1 MLDDFVFEPDH
12 RAGVLFHLGAVLVF
26 IALGLLGLWGLSRA
40 SLGPTFLVFLIPVL
54 LSAVG
59 VPMLAYR
66 AYTLRTAY
74 YVMNR
79 DGVQLR
85 WGFRYEYIPIGEVIW
100 VNLARDITSNIP
112 LPRLNWPGSISGLR
126 RLPDDSVIEFMAADA
141 KKLVLIATS
150 ERIFA
155 ISPSDPAAFIKAFQR
170 LTELG
175 SLAQQVGQS
184 IYPTILLSQVWS
196 SKSARILILL
206 GLILGVALI
215 AWIGVLIPQKP
226 QIHLGFRVSGAP
238 GDVVPSV
245 RLFLLPVI
253 NSTFYTIDLLLG
265 FFFYRNSDTRPFSYL
280 LWGSSVFV
288 ALLFILSV
296 FFMEYF

>member
-1 MLDDFVFEPDH
+1 MLDDFVFEPDQ
-12 RAGVLFHLGAVLVF
+12 RAGMLFHLGAILVV

-40 SLGPTFLVFLIPVL
+40 SLGLTFVVFLVLIL
-54 LSAVG
+54 LSAVV

-79 DGVQLR
+79 DGVKLR
-85 WGFRYEYIPIGEVIW
+85 WGFRYEYIPIGDVVW
-100 VNLARDITSNIP
+100 VHLAKDISSPVP
-112 LPRLNWPGSISGLR
+112 LPRLNWPGSISGQRHLS
-126 RLPDDSVIEFMAADA
+126 DDNMIEFMAADT
-141 KKLVLIATS
+141 KKLVLIATPG
-150 ERIFA
+150 RIFA
-155 ISPSDPAAFIKAFQR
+155 ISPSDPAAFIQAFQR

-184 IYPTILLSQVWS
+184 IYPTLLLGQVWA
-196 SKSARILILL
+196 SKPARILIIM

-215 AWIGVLIPQKP
+215 AWIGVLIPQRP
-226 QIHLGFRVSGAP
+226 QIHLGFRTSGAP
-238 GDVVPSV
+238 GDIVPSV

-253 NSTFYTIDLLLG
+253 NSTFYSIDLLLG
-265 FFFYRNSDTRPFSYL
+265 FFFFRNSDTQPFSYL

-288 ALLFILSV
+288 AFLFILSV
-296 FFMEYF
+296 LFMEYI